1 VPERHSAREPVNPE
15 ARWPVLVALL
25 GIGGIMLALP
35 HTLVLGPRWLI
46 PALLVG
52 MIVPTTLLHRAGLH
66 QWDRILGYAISI
78 LVTLSLAGSLVLL
91 IVRLPGKAESP
102 EKLLKAAVILWVT
115 NILVFAMWYW
125 RLDAGGPH
133 SRDSRDQH
141 TAGAFFFP
149 QMMDGAPI
157 EDPEAWRP
165 RFVDYLFLAFNTSTA
180 FSPTDTAIL
189 SRWAK
194 VLCMLQA
201 LISLSIV
208 AILASR
214 AVGML

>member
-1 VPERHSAREPVNPE
+1 MSDRTPKEPVNPE

-25 GIGGIMLALP
+25 GIGGIFLALP
-35 HTLVLGPRWLI
+35 HTLVLGPRWLL
-46 PALLVG
+46 PALILVLL
-52 MIVPTTLLHRAGLH
+52 VPTTLLHRAGLH
-66 QWDRILGYAISI
+66 RWDRIFGYVIST
-78 LVTLSLAGSLVLL
+78 LVTLSLAGSLLLL
-91 IVRLPGKAESP
+91 ILRLPSKAEAP
-102 EKLLKAAVILWVT
+102 GALLKSATILWVT

-133 SRDSRDQH
+133 SRDSRGRH

-149 QMMDGAPI
+149 QMMDGAPV
-157 EDPEAWRP
+157 EDPEDWRP

>member
-1 VPERHSAREPVNPE
+1 LRDLTPKEPVSPE

-25 GIGGIMLALP
+25 GIGGIFLALP
-35 HTLVLGPRWLI
+35 HTLVLGPRWLL
-46 PALLVG
+46 PALILVLL
-52 MIVPTTLLHRAGLH
+52 VPTTLLHRAGLH
-66 QWDRILGYAISI
+66 RWDRVFGYVIST
-78 LVTLSLAGSLVLL
+78 LVTLSLAGSLLLL
-91 IVRLPGKAESP
+91 ILRLPSKAEAP
-102 EKLLKAAVILWVT
+102 GALLRSATILWVT

-133 SRDSRDQH
+133 SRDSRGRH

-149 QMMDGAPI
+149 QMMDGAPV

-194 VLCMLQA
+194 VLCMIQA

-208 AILASR
+208 AILASH

>member
-1 VPERHSAREPVNPE
+1 
-15 ARWPVLVALL
+15 
-25 GIGGIMLALP
+25 MLALP
-35 HTLVLGPRWLI
+35 HTLLLGPRWFL
-46 PALLVG
+46 PALILVLL
-52 MIVPTTLLHRAGLH
+52 VPTALLHRAGLH
-66 QWDRILGYAISI
+66 HWDRILGYVIST
-78 LVTLSLAGSLVLL
+78 LVTLSLAGSLLLL
-91 IVRLPGKAESP
+91 ILRLPSKAEAP
-102 EKLLKAAVILWVT
+102 GALLKAAIILWVT

-133 SRDSRDQH
+133 VRDARGRH
-141 TAGAFFFP
+141 TDGAFFFP

-157 EDPEAWRP
+157 QDAETWRP

-201 LISLSIV
+201 IISLSIV

-214 AVGML
+214 AVGMM